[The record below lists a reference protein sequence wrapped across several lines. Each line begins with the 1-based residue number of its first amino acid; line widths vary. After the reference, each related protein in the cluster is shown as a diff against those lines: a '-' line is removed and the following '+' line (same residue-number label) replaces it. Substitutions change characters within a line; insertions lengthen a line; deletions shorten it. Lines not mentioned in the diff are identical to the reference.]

1 MRRELREGAGGA
13 KELRGASE
21 GVGGADGARVR
32 RGLREGAGGAKELRG
47 ASEGAGGAD
56 GARVRREGAGGAE
69 ELRGA
74 SEGVGGAK
82 ELRTACSERW
92 VWTGVNVAIKRI
104 IKVITFQ
111 VTELIIT
118 TVHDGFIQ
126 IVLVIVL
133 IAVFTVENHL
143 LCCQSCPLS
152 HSLASVVILFLSFY
166 NNTIMNVL

>member
-21 GVGGADGARVR
+21 GVGGADGARVL
-32 RGLREGAGGAKELRG
+32 RGLTEGAGGAKELRG
-47 ASEGAGGAD
+47 ASEGA
-56 GARVRREGAGGAE
+56 R
-69 ELRGA
+69 
-74 SEGVGGAK
+74 GAK

-118 TVHDGFIQ
+118 AVHDGFIQ

-133 IAVFTVENHL
+133 IAVFSGESPPL
-143 LCCQSCPLS
+143 LSIVPS
-152 HSLASVVILFLSFY
+152 
-166 NNTIMNVL
+166 